1 MGYRELLQA
10 LEEEVGRQIRER
22 RTEASEEQRG
32 LLETTR
38 TELLARRQKVLDE
51 ERRRLAEESARAL
64 SRARLDQDRAI
75 LAEMRRQMAE
85 LQREAEARLRL
96 PAMNDIDLLTRL
108 VDEVVPE
115 LGEGSVVFRVRE
127 GYERHLQDHLSRNHP
142 GLLPRSTIEG
152 SPDVRGGVEVSLD
165 GRMRLDNT
173 LRSRLLNAWQ
183 QLEPEIA
190 AILFQ
195 QEGAA
200 PHAPGPLRESVGAA
214 SPMGGRDGAL

>member
-10 LEEEVGRQIRER
+10 LEEEVGRQIEER
-22 RTEASEEQRG
+22 RAEASQEQRQ

-38 TELLARRQKVLDE
+38 MELAARREKVLEE

-64 SRARLDQDRAI
+64 SKARLEQDRAI
-75 LAEMRRQMAE
+75 LGEMRRQMAE
-85 LQREAEARLRL
+85 LQGEAEARL
-96 PAMNDIDLLTRL
+96 PTMNDPDLLTRL

-127 GYERHLQDHLSRNHP
+127 GYEEHLQSHLRRNHA

-152 SPDVRGGVEVSLD
+152 SPDVRGGVEVSLG
-165 GRMRLDNT
+165 GRQRLDNT

-190 AILFQ
+190 AILFRQ
-195 QEGAA
+195 GGAA
-200 PHAPGPLRESVGAA
+200 PHPRGPLQDESIGAA
-214 SPMGGRDGAL
+214 SLVGEGDGAQ

>member
-10 LEEEVGRQIRER
+10 LEEEVGRQIGER
-22 RTEASEEQRG
+22 RAEASQEQRR

-38 TELLARRQKVLDE
+38 MELAARREKVLEE
-51 ERRRLAEESARAL
+51 ERRRLAEESARAF
-64 SRARLDQDRAI
+64 SRARLEQDRAI
-75 LAEMRRQMAE
+75 LGEMRRQMAE
-85 LQREAEARLRL
+85 LQREAEARL
-96 PAMNDIDLLTRL
+96 PTMNDPDLLTRL

-127 GYERHLQDHLSRNHP
+127 GDEEHLKSHLRRNHA

-152 SPDVRGGVEVSLD
+152 SPDVRGGVEVSLG
-165 GRMRLDNT
+165 GRQRLDNT

-190 AILFQ
+190 AILFRQ
-195 QEGAA
+195 GGAA
-200 PHAPGPLRESVGAA
+200 PHPRGPLRDESVGAA
-214 SPMGGRDGAL
+214 RLVGEGDGAL

>member
-22 RTEASEEQRG
+22 RAQAAQEQRR

-38 TELLARRQKVLDE
+38 MELAAMREKVLE
-51 ERRRLAEESARAL
+51 EEQRRLGEESARAL

-85 LQREAEARLRL
+85 LQREAEARL
-96 PAMNDIDLLTRL
+96 PAMNDPDLLTRL

-127 GYERHLQDHLSRNHP
+127 GYEQQLENHLSRNHP
-142 GLLPRSTIEG
+142 GLLPRSTIQG
-152 SPDVRGGVEVSLD
+152 SPDVRGGVEVSLG
-165 GRMRLDNT
+165 GRQRLDNT

-195 QEGAA
+195 QEAAA
-200 PHAPGPLRESVGAA
+200 PHPSAPSRDESVTKLMGA
-214 SPMGGRDGAL
+214 GDGAL